1 MAAAMATASAPAS
14 APATGADMTRRD
26 DQMRGLRAMPHRA
39 VWCDDAPVTVHP
51 DRLIESKRQSRFT
64 VEDKADATAL
74 WLAVVAGIVAAC
86 IAAWLALEIYGA
98 VVGRVTTEL
107 AVTPEM
113 AIAMMEEQQ

>member
-1 MAAAMATASAPAS
+1 
-14 APATGADMTRRD
+14 MTSRD
-26 DQMRGLRAMPHRA
+26 DQLRAMRDLPHRA

-51 DRLIESKRQSRFT
+51 DRLIEASRGRFT

-86 IAAWLALEIYGA
+86 IASWLALEIYGA

-107 AVTPEM
+107 AVTL
-113 AIAMMEEQQ
+113 

>member
-1 MAAAMATASAPAS
+1 
-14 APATGADMTRRD
+14 MTRRD
-26 DQMRGLRAMPHRA
+26 DQMRGLRDMPPGA

-51 DRLIESKRQSRFT
+51 DRLIEASRGRFT
-64 VEDKADATAL
+64 VDDEASGAAL

-107 AVTPEM
+107 AVTPET
-113 AIAMMEEQQ
+113 AIAMMEAKR

>member
-1 MAAAMATASAPAS
+1 
-14 APATGADMTRRD
+14 MTRRD
-26 DQMRGLRAMPHRA
+26 DQMRALRAMPHRA

-51 DRLIESKRQSRFT
+51 DRLIEASRGRFT
-64 VEDKADATAL
+64 VEDKASGAAL

-98 VVGRVTTEL
+98 VVGRVTTER

-113 AIAMMEEQQ
+113 AIAMMEAKR